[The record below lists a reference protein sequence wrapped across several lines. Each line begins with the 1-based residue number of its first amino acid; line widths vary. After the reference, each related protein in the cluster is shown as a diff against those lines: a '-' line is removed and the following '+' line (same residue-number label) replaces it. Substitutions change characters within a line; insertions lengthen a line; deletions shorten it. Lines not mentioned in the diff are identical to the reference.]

1 MWPFSTKEP
10 LSPDKLPVSETWTKR
25 KGQDPFGKPML
36 VRVQTGYSKFKGVT
50 GYGHHVAIAVPMI
63 DTTREGFPNP
73 GEAEALTRIEN
84 DICEVFEPNRES
96 LFVGTT
102 TIPGIC
108 EFILYTRNPDGA
120 QRESSTTSC
129 SPALLCSHRVHIKIQ
144 PDKNWSLYN
153 KLL

>member
-25 KGQDPFGKPML
+25 KGQDPIGRPMV
-36 VRVQTGYSKFKGVT
+36 VRVHT
-50 GYGHHVAIAVPMI
+50 GYGKFRGVKGYTHQVAIAVPMI

-73 GEAEALTRIEN
+73 GEGSALTRIET
-84 DICEVFEPNRES
+84 DICDVFGANRES
-96 LFVGTT
+96 LFVATT

-108 EFILYTRNPDGA
+108 EFILYTRNPEAVQWKFDN
-120 QRESSTTSC
+120 E
-129 SPALLCSHRVHIKIQ
+129 LLARVFSHKVHIKIL
-144 PDKNWSLYN
+144 PDKNWAGYQ

>member
-10 LSPDKLPVSETWTKR
+10 LSPDKLPVSETWAKH

-50 GYGHHVAIAVPMI
+50 GYEHHVAIAVPMV

-73 GEAEALTRIEN
+73 GEVEALSRIES
-84 DICEVFEPNRES
+84 DIREVFGPNRES

-120 QRESSTTSC
+120 QRKFDND
-129 SPALLCSHRVHIKIQ
+129 LLARVFSHRVHIKIQ
-144 PDKNWSLYN
+144 PDKGWSLYN

>member
-1 MWPFSTKEP
+1 
-10 LSPDKLPVSETWTKR
+10 
-25 KGQDPFGKPML
+25 
-36 VRVQTGYSKFKGVT
+36 
-50 GYGHHVAIAVPMI
+50 MI

-108 EFILYTRNPDGA
+108 EFILYTKNPDSV
-120 QRESSTTSC
+120 QRKFDND
-129 SPALLCSHRVHIKIQ
+129 LLARVFSHKVHIKIQ
-144 PDKNWSLYN
+144 PDKDWHLYE

>member
-10 LSPDKLPVSETWTKR
+10 LDPQKLPVPKGWTKR
-25 KGQDPFGKPML
+25 KGQDPLGKPMV
-36 VRVQTGYSKFKGVT
+36 VRAHTGYSKFRGVK

-73 GEAEALTRIEN
+73 GEGEQLTRIES
-84 DICEVFEPNRES
+84 DICDVFEQNRES
-96 LFVGTT
+96 LFVGTR

-108 EFILYTRNPDGA
+108 ECILYTRNPDA
-120 QRESSTTSC
+120 VQWKFDND
-129 SPALLCSHRVHIKIQ
+129 LLARVYTHRVHLKIQ
-144 PDKNWSLYN
+144 PDKGWSNYE